1 MGKATLLEI
10 SNPKRK
16 TAELF
21 IKDVYDARYGAKLDT
36 FPSRIMAQFE
46 ADGAIS
52 CAAGVRTEH
61 DGFFSEAYLDAPVEE
76 VLSIAFGE
84 TIRRSQIFEVST
96 LASRAPRAT
105 TGFIE
110 SIGRFGESNG
120 FMWSF
125 FTLTRRLHRLVERL
139 GCPLIHLADADRR
152 RVSDHQRW
160 GTYYAFEPKVF
171 AITSPRVTRVRQSV
185 GRPYAPAV

>member
-1 MGKATLLEI
+1 MVRTTLLEI
-10 SNPKRK
+10 GHPSRK

-21 IKDVYDARYGAKLDT
+21 IKDVYDLRYGAKLDT
-36 FPSRIMAQFE
+36 FPSRLMAHFE

-61 DGFFSEAYLDAPVEE
+61 DGFFSEAYLDAPIEE
-76 VLSIAFGE
+76 VLSITSGE

-105 TGFIE
+105 TAFID
-110 SIGRFGESNG
+110 SIGRFGETNG

-125 FTLTRRLHRLVERL
+125 FTLTRRLHWLVERL
-139 GCPLIHLADADRR
+139 GYPLIHLADADHRR
-152 RVSDHQRW
+152 ISGHERW

-171 AITSPRVTRVRQSV
+171 AITSPRVALVRQNV
-185 GRPYAPAV
+185 GAPYAPAV

>member
-1 MGKATLLEI
+1 MGKTTMLDI
-10 SNPKRK
+10 GSSKRK
-16 TAELF
+16 AAELF
-21 IKDVYDARYGAKLDT
+21 IKDVYDLRYGAKLDT
-36 FPSRIMAQFE
+36 FPSRIMAHFE

-61 DGFFSEAYLDAPVEE
+61 DGFFSEAYLDSPVEE
-76 VLSIAFGE
+76 VLSISSGE

-110 SIGRFGESNG
+110 SIGRFGEANG
-120 FMWSF
+120 CMWSF
-125 FTLTRRLHRLVERL
+125 FTLTRRLHWLVQRL
-139 GCPLIHLADADRR
+139 GYPLIHLADADHRR
-152 RVSDHQRW
+152 ISDHQRW

-171 AITSPRVTRVRQSV
+171 AIKSPRVALVRQSV
-185 GRPYAPAV
+185 GNSYASAV